1 MSKFL
6 APIHSWLF
14 NKIKLYENLEKN
26 IINDFK
32 ADPNTNINK
41 ILEAIDCSFEKPL
54 GDAPIEEIIDVS
66 NIHGW
71 LQNRIKIAEIR
82 HAFLITNILNEFGD
96 KALEKIK
103 ESYISQGK
111 ACGEEAVEKYNVDT
125 PFELFNT
132 LNNYIL
138 EGMPCDS
145 ANSVCVNEEN
155 LLEWRTVKDLHKDYW
170 DTVNGDAQIFYEL
183 RRAWISSF
191 VEAANSRFKYTFE
204 VKFLN
209 EVKLY
214 SNNIVTKVQ

>member
-14 NKIKLYENLEKN
+14 NKIKLYENLEKD

-32 ADPNTNINK
+32 ADPNMNISK
-41 ILEAIDCSFEKPL
+41 IIEMLDSSFEKPL

-82 HAFLITNILNEFGD
+82 HAFLITNILNEFGHN
-96 KALEKIK
+96 ALEKMK
-103 ESYISQGK
+103 ESYKSQGK
-111 ACGEEAVEKYNVDT
+111 SCGKEASEKYNTVT
-125 PFELFNT
+125 PFELFNA

-155 LLEWRTVKDLHKDYW
+155 VLEWRTVKDLHKDYW
-170 DTVNGDAQIFYEL
+170 DAVNGDAQVFYEL
-183 RRAWISSF
+183 RKVWISSF
-191 VEAANSRFKYTFE
+191 VEAANFRFKYTFE

-214 SNNIVTKVQ
+214 SNNIVLK